1 MSCLFFYSEQQP
13 QEPNRT
19 NEKRMEVMEDTLHLQ
34 LHKLSALK
42 SEEALDQL
50 LCTLWK
56 TRKTGLHSPHQKSH
70 FQSLLNLPSLSQLH
84 PVLACLRSLIRKWV
98 HENFTGDDL
107 LKLFPPDL
115 PLDLQSSLVV
125 LFHKYQSQWKDEVA
139 REQLRSLPR
148 TSVSY
153 QVKTS
158 VPPSFTTLGSSC
170 SFSDFGASSTPIVTG
185 TNASRL
191 TPMSPPILQVG
202 TLPRLKSMTWTMEN
216 CNSGPANRVAV
227 INLKLQD
234 YTKSPLDEI
243 EVKFQLTRDTL
254 EAMLRSLTYIKE
266 QLSSMVG
273 TISGPSQKKQKQ
285 SDHLV

>member
-1 MSCLFFYSEQQP
+1 
-13 QEPNRT
+13 
-19 NEKRMEVMEDTLHLQ
+19 MEVMEDTLHLQ

-56 TRKTGLHSPHQKSH
+56 TRKTGLHSPHQK
-70 FQSLLNLPSLSQLH
+70 
-84 PVLACLRSLIRKWV
+84 KWV
-98 HENFTGDDL
+98 HENLTGDDL

-125 LFHKYQSQWKDEVA
+125 LFHKYQSQWKDEVV

-202 TLPRLKSMTWTMEN
+202 ILPRLKSMTWTMEN

-243 EVKFQLTRDTL
+243 EVKFQLSRDTL

>member
-1 MSCLFFYSEQQP
+1 M
-13 QEPNRT
+13 
-19 NEKRMEVMEDTLHLQ
+19 
-34 LHKLSALK
+34 
-42 SEEALDQL
+42 
-50 LCTLWK
+50 
-56 TRKTGLHSPHQKSH
+56 
-70 FQSLLNLPSLSQLH
+70 
-84 PVLACLRSLIRKWV
+84 
-98 HENFTGDDL
+98 
-107 LKLFPPDL
+107 
-115 PLDLQSSLVV
+115 V
-125 LFHKYQSQWKDEVA
+125 LFHKYQSQWKDEVV

-158 VPPSFTTLGSSC
+158 VAPSFTTLGSSC

-191 TPMSPPILQVG
+191 TPMSPPILQG
-202 TLPRLKSMTWTMEN
+202 ILPRLKSMTWTMEN

-243 EVKFQLTRDTL
+243 EVKFQLSRDTL

-266 QLSSMVG
+266 QLSSMVR

>member
-1 MSCLFFYSEQQP
+1 
-13 QEPNRT
+13 
-19 NEKRMEVMEDTLHLQ
+19 MEDTLHLQ

-115 PLDLQSSLVV
+115 PLDLQSNLVV

-153 QVKTS
+153 QVKT
-158 VPPSFTTLGSSC
+158 
-170 SFSDFGASSTPIVTG
+170 
-185 TNASRL
+185 R
-191 TPMSPPILQVG
+191 
-202 TLPRLKSMTWTMEN
+202 
-216 CNSGPANRVAV
+216 PANRVAV

-285 SDHLV
+285 SDHLQEQGD